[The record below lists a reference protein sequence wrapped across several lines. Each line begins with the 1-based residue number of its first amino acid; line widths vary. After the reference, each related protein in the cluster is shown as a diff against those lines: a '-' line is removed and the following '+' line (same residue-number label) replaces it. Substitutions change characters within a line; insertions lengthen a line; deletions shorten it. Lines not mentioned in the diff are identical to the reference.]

1 MELFTIQQRRQEE
14 SEGGMFDLF
23 NKIDQCIVCRHEY
36 TSTHVEA
43 LPGLSIHVCEACLES
58 AKYNF
63 IWICLN
69 CGKVYMR
76 PKALMMRRAKTPALE
91 QAYALCAHRQII
103 QGIDICIECD
113 PQGILNCVN
122 PDWHLKPVSLF
133 CQDEGGD

>member
-1 MELFTIQQRRQEE
+1 MMGTFNFQRCMQKE

-23 NKIDQCIVCRHEY
+23 NKIDKCTVCRHEY

-43 LPGLSIHVCEACLES
+43 LPGLSIHVCEACIES

-69 CGKVYMR
+69 CGKVYIR
-76 PKALMMRRAKTPALE
+76 PKALMMKKVKNPALK
-91 QAYALCAHRQII
+91 QAYALCEHRQII

-113 PQGILNCVN
+113 PKGILNCMN
-122 PDWHLKPVSLF
+122 PDSMV
-133 CQDEGGD
+133 C

>member
-1 MELFTIQQRRQEE
+1 MIGTFNFQRRIQKE
-14 SEGGMFDLF
+14 SEGVMFDLF

-43 LPGLSIHVCEACLES
+43 LPGLSIHVCETCIES

-69 CGKVYMR
+69 CGRVYIR
-76 PKALMMRRAKTPALE
+76 SKALMLKRAKNPALE
-91 QAYALCAHRQII
+91 QAFDSCGHRPII

-113 PQGILNCVN
+113 PQGILDCVN
-122 PDWHLKPVSLF
+122 PDSMASEALF
-133 CQDEGGD
+133 PFFSV